1 MLHDNKLIKK
11 FLCVQWLRS
20 LSLSRRLSSTCLR
33 QPTSSS
39 NNNGVE
45 WNVARKVNT
54 DPDKEESVT
63 SIERILFIRNFF
75 LSFAIPWLLGWR
87 ELWTSLLDYSIA
99 RSPVCCLHKPFRNAE
114 CNHRVF
120 VLLRMACC
128 CIKHTP
134 CVRSDTSW
142 SALAQFI
149 VSGVGARD
157 RKRVNTQCSTEG
169 MKCVNIYQ

>member
-1 MLHDNKLIKK
+1 MKK
-11 FLCVQWLRS
+11 CFM
-20 LSLSRRLSSTCLR
+20 T
-33 QPTSSS
+33 TSSS
-39 NNNGVE
+39 RSFCVCNGFALSLTPTFFNMSQTADSNNGVE

-75 LSFAIPWLLGWR
+75 LSFAIPRLLGWQ

-134 CVRSDTSW
+134 CVRST
-142 SALAQFI
+142 Q
-149 VSGVGARD
+149 VGALWHNLLCREWE
-157 RKRVNTQCSTEG
+157 RERESQYTMFN
-169 MKCVNIYQ
+169 